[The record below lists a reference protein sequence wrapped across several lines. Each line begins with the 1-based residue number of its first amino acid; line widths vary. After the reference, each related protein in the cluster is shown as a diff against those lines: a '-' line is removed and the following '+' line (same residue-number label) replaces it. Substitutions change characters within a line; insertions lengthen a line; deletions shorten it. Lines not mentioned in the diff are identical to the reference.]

1 MFYKSIMDPYWS
13 KCICSVF
20 LKALQGYSNIFC
32 SFRNKQKYSIIW
44 KREKNLEKSKTKKR
58 ERDKIKIK
66 TPTLLQTFCQARGNA
81 NNKGDYFAFSKVSA
95 TFMATEMLTNAA
107 VELHREEKH
116 VEMPDDQPVCGE
128 NED

>member
-20 LKALQGYSNIFC
+20 LKALQGYSYIFC

-44 KREKNLEKSKTKKR
+44 KREKIWKKVKQKKEKEMRLKLRHQHCFKR
-58 ERDKIKIK
+58 SVKLGE
-66 TPTLLQTFCQARGNA
+66 NA

-107 VELHREEKH
+107 V
-116 VEMPDDQPVCGE
+116 
-128 NED
+128 